1 MSKRPRTFITV
12 ITQIKTFILNLDTS
26 NKKLEATKCS
36 LERFFQK
43 EKKKQKK
50 KKKLFF
56 FLIFQKI
63 TAFLP

>member
-1 MSKRPRTFITV
+1 MSNLCSFIFLNYDTSIVITSKNVSKRPRTFITV

-43 EKKKQKK
+43 E
-50 KKKLFF
+50 
-56 FLIFQKI
+56 
-63 TAFLP
+63 